1 LSSGRVNLMQCNNFN
16 FLLKGPYMTYEQISA
31 KFNDFNSKNLQSIIA
46 LTEKTMGRSTK
57 LVEISFDTSKSLL
70 DEVSGT
76 MQSVM
81 AVKDPQAFMS
91 MAQDGKMEGITNKL
105 TAHQQAVSEVIR
117 EATDE
122 FAKLAEVSV
131 EQMKSSMKEWLDSI
145 SANAPAGS
153 EAFVNAMKTS
163 LDTTLQGVD
172 QMQATLKEVAT
183 NLEKTTEQA
192 VETIKG
198 QVATVK
204 KTAAKTTRAT
214 RR

>member
-1 LSSGRVNLMQCNNFN
+1 
-16 FLLKGPYMTYEQISA
+16 
-31 KFNDFNSKNLQSIIA
+31 
-46 LTEKTMGRSTK
+46 
-57 LVEISFDTSKSLL
+57 
-70 DEVSGT
+70 

>member
-1 LSSGRVNLMQCNNFN
+1 
-16 FLLKGPYMTYEQISA
+16 MTYEQISA

>member
-1 LSSGRVNLMQCNNFN
+1 MQCNKFN
-16 FLLKGPYMTYEQISA
+16 SLFKGPYMTYEQISA

-57 LVEISFDTSKSLL
+57 LAEISFDTSKSLL

-204 KTAAKTTRAT
+204 KTAAKTRRAT

>member
-1 LSSGRVNLMQCNNFN
+1 
-16 FLLKGPYMTYEQISA
+16 
-31 KFNDFNSKNLQSIIA
+31 
-46 LTEKTMGRSTK
+46 
-57 LVEISFDTSKSLL
+57 
-70 DEVSGT
+70 
-76 MQSVM
+76 
-81 AVKDPQAFMS
+81 
-91 MAQDGKMEGITNKL
+91 
-105 TAHQQAVSEVIR
+105 VIR